1 MKVKPKI
8 PRKMEGRVSDVFSG
22 SYKMGPPTHCKQ
34 HHFVGILDR
43 WNSHCFVLTCLYFF
57 FTTQLFG
64 QLRASA
70 HLPLSSFKTFSW
82 HVSWS
87 SVCKA
92 SCLLHLFFEPK
103 SAYKTVQNVYPDQ
116 CPYKMIAP
124 LSYRKE
130 TEIPGKE
137 VRILLPVQAL
147 LACSCTTLM
156 EPNGFPYIWT
166 CCPLQWL
173 FIIEGSTAGSPKR
186 GQVSLTRWLAM
197 ERTISNHSKIVQTWW
212 NIKNQGR
219 KFHHFVHSLV
229 FYTIL

>member
-1 MKVKPKI
+1 MKGKPKI
-8 PRKMEGRVSDVFSG
+8 PRKMEGRVNDVFSG
-22 SYKMGPPTHCKQ
+22 SLQNGPTNPLQAASFCR
-34 HHFVGILDR
+34 HFGSVKFPLFC
-43 WNSHCFVLTCLYFF
+43 SHVSVFF
-57 FTTQLFG
+57 FTPQLFD

-116 CPYKMIAP
+116 CPYKMIVP

-166 CCPLQWL
+166 CCPLQ
-173 FIIEGSTAGSPKR
+173 
-186 GQVSLTRWLAM
+186 
-197 ERTISNHSKIVQTWW
+197 
-212 NIKNQGR
+212 
-219 KFHHFVHSLV
+219 
-229 FYTIL
+229 